1 MRKRLPFHE
10 ICDIACFCLRLF
22 EEPRAHRNV
31 VEKIPD
37 DHTGTVG
44 SSDLLKIELD
54 PVILRK
60 PAQELIC
67 GSYARKGVPGFRDHL
82 HLGYCGDA

>member
-10 ICDIACFCLRLF
+10 IGDIAGLCLRLF
-22 EEPRAHRNV
+22 EKPRAHRNV

-44 SSDLLKIELD
+44 SADLLKIELY
-54 PVILRK
+54 PVILR
-60 PAQELIC
+60 
-67 GSYARKGVPGFRDHL
+67 
-82 HLGYCGDA
+82 